1 MAWALDPAL
10 SRFYQFRFSLNCGA
24 SSRFKLDRFPHL
36 RHKGDHKFF
45 PSQKQRQM
53 RLKKRNTPCVLSEIH
68 VHLRLE
74 IKAIFDEKG
83 KCREKFSGKS
93 ECDAEEGD
101 EKNRMMMKVF
111 VVSQRKKK
119 GFWHFSMLPSRGEA
133 VTTTERTRNY
143 APRSRLTP
151 HRVGSTLTS
160 FNLIKRI
167 SEGKFHFL
175 SDRLMVASCSSTD
188 GWTTHNFFSGG
199 GGGFIFTVRREILA
213 GVENV
218 NCARDEKFTRR
229 VGSSLRSMKK
239 PQKL

>member
-1 MAWALDPAL
+1 MCFIWDSCSSA
-10 SRFYQFRFSLNCGA
+10 SRNKSHFR
-24 SSRFKLDRFPHL
+24 R
-36 RHKGDHKFF
+36 KGKM
-45 PSQKQRQM
+45 PREV
-53 RLKKRNTPCVLSEIH
+53 LGKKRMRCRRRRWKESDD
-68 VHLRLE
+68 
-74 IKAIFDEKG
+74 DEG
-83 KCREKFSGKS
+83 FRRF
-93 ECDAEEGD
+93 AA
-101 EKNRMMMKVF
+101 R
-111 VVSQRKKK
+111 KK

-133 VTTTERTRNY
+133 VTTTERTRIY

-199 GGGFIFTVRREILA
+199 GGGFIFTVRRGILD